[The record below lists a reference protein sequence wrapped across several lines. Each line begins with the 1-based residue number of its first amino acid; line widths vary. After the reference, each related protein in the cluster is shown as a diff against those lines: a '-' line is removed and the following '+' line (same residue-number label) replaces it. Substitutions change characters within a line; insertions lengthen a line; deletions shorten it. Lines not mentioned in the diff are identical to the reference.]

1 MAAPPSMHVSAGSTS
16 FHRPSTPQGL
26 RPPHRWC
33 GVVWCGR
40 SSCPPPL
47 RHTSRVCLVSH
58 CIHSRRGGSR
68 CWRVNSASSPS
79 WFPSGEGN
87 QGGSAPLQQQ
97 GHNTTQGD
105 DAKHDESAAKNET
118 LKEDNSGSQ
127 SAAAWTTQKNK
138 KKIVKR
144 VSAAARAVPQVV
156 SRGARTAKDWASGSF
171 DEAGTRAAAATE
183 TTYQRA
189 AAMAVRRAALE
200 LERKEAE
207 RLIALLRSVQLGAS
221 EVRTTRKALQEAE
234 EALARL
240 GDAAAPTVRDALVQ
254 ATRALEEARD
264 AAQAA
269 EEAHVARASRH
280 EGALRAV
287 ARQHAQRRAAWK
299 AADERY
305 SQRRQSLIRDDTS
318 HTT

>member
-1 MAAPPSMHVSAGSTS
+1 M
-16 FHRPSTPQGL
+16 
-26 RPPHRWC
+26 
-33 GVVWCGR
+33 
-40 SSCPPPL
+40 
-47 RHTSRVCLVSH
+47 
-58 CIHSRRGGSR
+58 
-68 CWRVNSASSPS
+68 
-79 WFPSGEGN
+79 
-87 QGGSAPLQQQ
+87 QQQ
-97 GHNTTQGD
+97 GHSTTQGD
-105 DAKHDESAAKNET
+105 DAKQEEGAAKNET

-207 RLIALLRSVQLGAS
+207 RLIALLRSVQRGAS

-264 AAQAA
+264 AAQVA

-305 SQRRQSLIRDDTS
+305 SQRRQPLIRDDTS

>member
-1 MAAPPSMHVSAGSTS
+1 M
-16 FHRPSTPQGL
+16 
-26 RPPHRWC
+26 
-33 GVVWCGR
+33 
-40 SSCPPPL
+40 
-47 RHTSRVCLVSH
+47 
-58 CIHSRRGGSR
+58 HSRRRGSHR
-68 CWRVNSASSPS
+68 CWTRIHSASS
-79 WFPSGEGN
+79 FPSPFHPPGPGEGN

-105 DAKHDESAAKNET
+105 DAKQEEGAAKNET
-118 LKEDNSGSQ
+118 LKEDNNGSQ

-305 SQRRQSLIRDDTS
+305 SQRRQPLIRDDTS